1 VPSDQLTGNNICTDA
16 DHAFHTLSVQQP
28 LSFLLRPSAINE
40 HRVVGTMSRSWWC
53 ALLQW
58 NIPLYSTVS
67 KILVL
72 KDSMVDINCILQQFA
87 LTTGNSGFAVS
98 HGRTAKALKR
108 TANSLPRV
116 FRWGARQR
124 AHGSI
129 LHGKTPLP
137 CAEKKRTAKRA
148 LCHAPDRNVIFT
160 VRFQAA
166 HVKD

>member
-1 VPSDQLTGNNICTDA
+1 
-16 DHAFHTLSVQQP
+16 
-28 LSFLLRPSAINE
+28 
-40 HRVVGTMSRSWWC
+40 
-53 ALLQW
+53 
-58 NIPLYSTVS
+58 
-67 KILVL
+67 
-72 KDSMVDINCILQQFA
+72 MVDINCILQQFA

-98 HGRTAKALKR
+98 HGRTAQALKR

-148 LCHAPDRNVIFT
+148 LCHAPKSKTHGKEGSLPCAEVQNARQSMAPLPCVPINARQMHYFCCWFWSLCRASSRKRTTKWPLQFMFFVF
-160 VRFQAA
+160 
-166 HVKD
+166 HV